1 MDFFFNQEVDMDK
14 LREDWNSKVT
24 RFRLPSFLIIRFS
37 FYNISR
43 VGVFDMPN
51 SYQNVLSVYQTPLLQ
66 GRDVLVE
73 ILKKRARSKAA
84 KARVASGKRKGQGQ
98 GWRRGSK
105 KKQRL

>member
-1 MDFFFNQEVDMDK
+1 MDK
-14 LREDWNSKVT
+14 LRDDWNSKVT

>member
-24 RFRLPSFLIIRFS
+24 HFRLPSFLIFS
-37 FYNISR
+37 FYNIYR

-84 KARVASGKRKGQGQ
+84 KAKVASGKRKGQGQ